1 MDANIWFQD
10 ESAFGISLQSRFSW
24 CQRCQRLHWYLSL
37 QVFFNPT
44 SCNTNI
50 FWIGETIDESTLM
63 PDYILIHLE
72 QTLIPTGL
80 LIYSPSVIKLMLL
93 LLSWMKVPK
102 LIQRRRHNFK
112 LSWSSWEIHLWY
124 YLLFE
129 LSRCSVSPLF
139 NSASTIII
147 VTKIVTTTSTFRCFG
162 TDQLFGQSNTMVGE
176 HWKPLPFH
184 CVQCNGCL
192 SKIDCQSISLNVY
205 LAIFGYHKNPL
216 HSSPMDVPS
225 KPLTIPSSQNFTNVQ
240 VYLIVPSIIIS
251 SSSQSSLPFL
261 RVSVNSLRQNPRLI
275 IPTLVCLYYSQPQCS
290 IQEVQPLICSTNPQS
305 LCSTNPQIG
314 EVFVPQIRD

>member
-44 SCNTNI
+44 SCNANI
-50 FWIGETIDESTLM
+50 FWIGETIEESTLM
-63 PDYILIHLE
+63 PDYILHLE

-147 VTKIVTTTSTFRCFG
+147 IVTKIVTTTSTL
-162 TDQLFGQSNTMVGE
+162 D
-176 HWKPLPFH
+176 
-184 CVQCNGCL
+184 
-192 SKIDCQSISLNVY
+192 
-205 LAIFGYHKNPL
+205 
-216 HSSPMDVPS
+216 
-225 KPLTIPSSQNFTNVQ
+225 
-240 VYLIVPSIIIS
+240 
-251 SSSQSSLPFL
+251 
-261 RVSVNSLRQNPRLI
+261 VSVPINRLA
-275 IPTLVCLYYSQPQCS
+275 
-290 IQEVQPLICSTNPQS
+290 NAM
-305 LCSTNPQIG
+305 
-314 EVFVPQIRD
+314 

>member
-1 MDANIWFQD
+1 MIVLDWSKCLMDANIWFQD

-44 SCNTNI
+44 SCNANI
-50 FWIGETIDESTLM
+50 FWIGETIEESTLM
-63 PDYILIHLE
+63 PDYILHLE

-147 VTKIVTTTSTFRCFG
+147 IVTKIVTTTFTLDVSIPINCLANPMQWLVKIENHCHSIASNAMGVSPKSIVNPSASMSIWQFLATIENHCIQVQWTSLQNHWPFHPPKILPTFR
-162 TDQLFGQSNTMVGE
+162 
-176 HWKPLPFH
+176 
-184 CVQCNGCL
+184 
-192 SKIDCQSISLNVY
+192 
-205 LAIFGYHKNPL
+205 
-216 HSSPMDVPS
+216 
-225 KPLTIPSSQNFTNVQ
+225 
-240 VYLIVPSIIIS
+240 
-251 SSSQSSLPFL
+251 
-261 RVSVNSLRQNPRLI
+261 
-275 IPTLVCLYYSQPQCS
+275 
-290 IQEVQPLICSTNPQS
+290 STW
-305 LCSTNPQIG
+305 
-314 EVFVPQIRD
+314 

>member
-44 SCNTNI
+44 SCNANI
-50 FWIGETIDESTLM
+50 FWIGETIEESTLM
-63 PDYILIHLE
+63 PDYILHLE

-124 YLLFE
+124 LPFELLLLFS
-129 LSRCSVSPLF
+129 SRSTPPCPASS
-139 NSASTIII
+139 SAS
-147 VTKIVTTTSTFRCFG
+147 
-162 TDQLFGQSNTMVGE
+162 
-176 HWKPLPFH
+176 
-184 CVQCNGCL
+184 
-192 SKIDCQSISLNVY
+192 
-205 LAIFGYHKNPL
+205 
-216 HSSPMDVPS
+216 SPRPS
-225 KPLTIPSSQNFTNVQ
+225 P
-240 VYLIVPSIIIS
+240 S
-251 SSSQSSLPFL
+251 SSSPSSSPAIL
-261 RVSVNSLRQNPRLI
+261 SG
-275 IPTLVCLYYSQPQCS
+275 
-290 IQEVQPLICSTNPQS
+290 ESTVWAR
-305 LCSTNPQIG
+305 IW
-314 EVFVPQIRD
+314 D